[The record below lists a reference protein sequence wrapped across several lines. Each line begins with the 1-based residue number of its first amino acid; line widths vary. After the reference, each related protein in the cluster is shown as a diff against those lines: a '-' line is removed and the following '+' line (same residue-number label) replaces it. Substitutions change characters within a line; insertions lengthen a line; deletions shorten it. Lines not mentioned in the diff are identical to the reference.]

1 MYNEEKIV
9 KKDSPIALLVTVTN
23 ASQPHEE
30 VIIRVLDRA
39 VDNFTRPIKFNP
51 MMTF

>member
-1 MYNEEKIV
+1 MRKNCKERFAYSTFG
-9 KKDSPIALLVTVTN
+9 DSNKCFAIY
-23 ASQPHEE
+23 EE